1 MGFKGVISTMKEIT
15 KYESLRQQV
24 KAYERI
30 FDTVRVVDPV
40 TKKATIYKDDKDIS
54 ENITCYSRW
63 LDGNECKDCI
73 IIKALNHKK
82 TFVKIQ
88 NNADK
93 MFLMSAVPLE
103 LNGDI
108 FALELIK
115 DITDNLVFETVY
127 QCEGHELRNIVQDL
141 NTLIM
146 KDTLTS
152 LYNRRYIDR
161 TLPEE
166 IARCNDKN
174 PLSIAMIDVDHFK
187 SINDTYG
194 HNAGDIIIKKLG
206 QILSNSIRNDTD
218 WAARYGGDEF
228 LICLPNTD
236 NKKAYKVLER
246 IRKNVEKINIKI
258 ENIKIK
264 VTVSG
269 GLYTL
274 NNNILAPVDLI
285 KYADDKLYN
294 AKEQGRNRIAS

>member
-1 MGFKGVISTMKEIT
+1 MEFKGAISIMKEIT
-15 KYESLRQQV
+15 KCEGLKHQV

-40 TKKATIYKDDKDIS
+40 TKKVIVYKDGKDIYD
-54 ENITCYSRW
+54 NMACYSRW

-88 NNADK
+88 NNADR

>member
-93 MFLMSAVPLE
+93 MFLMFAVPLE

-115 DITDNLVFETVY
+115 DITDILVFETVY
-127 QCEGHELRNIVQDL
+127 QCESHELRNIVQDL

-146 KDTLTS
+146 EDTLTS

-161 TLPEE
+161 ILPEE
-166 IARCNDKN
+166 IARCDDKN
-174 PLSIAMIDVDHFK
+174 PLSIAMIDVDNFK
-187 SINDTYG
+187 NINDTYD
-194 HNAGDIIIKKLG
+194 HNAGDVIIKKLG
-206 QILSNSIRNDTD
+206 QILSTSIRNDTD

-228 LICLPNTD
+228 LICLSNTD
-236 NKKAYKVLER
+236 NKKAFKVLER
-246 IRKNVEKINIKI
+246 IRKTVEKVNIKI
-258 ENIKIK
+258 EGIKIRI
-264 VTVSG
+264 TISG

-274 NNNILAPVDLI
+274 TNNALTPFDLI
-285 KYADDKLYN
+285 KYADDKLYI
-294 AKEQGRNRIAS
+294 AKEQGRNRIVS

>member
-1 MGFKGVISTMKEIT
+1 M
-15 KYESLRQQV
+15 
-24 KAYERI
+24 A
-30 FDTVRVVDPV
+30 
-40 TKKATIYKDDKDIS
+40 
-54 ENITCYSRW
+54 CYSSW

-88 NNADK
+88 NNADR

>member
-93 MFLMSAVPLE
+93 MFLMFAVPLE

-115 DITDNLVFETVY
+115 DITDILVFETVY
-127 QCEGHELRNIVQDL
+127 QCESHELRNIVQDL

-161 TLPEE
+161 ILPEE
-166 IARCNDKN
+166 IARCDDKN
-174 PLSIAMIDVDHFK
+174 PLSIAMIDVDNFK
-187 SINDTYG
+187 NINDTYG
-194 HNAGDIIIKKLG
+194 HNAGDVIIKKLG
-206 QILSNSIRNDTD
+206 QILSTSIRNDTD

>member
-1 MGFKGVISTMKEIT
+1 MEFKGAISIMKEIT
-15 KYESLRQQV
+15 KCEGLKHQV

-40 TKKATIYKDDKDIS
+40 TKKATIYKDGKDIYD
-54 ENITCYSRW
+54 NMACYSSW

>member
-1 MGFKGVISTMKEIT
+1 MEFKGAISIMKEIT

-40 TKKATIYKDDKDIS
+40 TKKVIVYKDGKDIYD
-54 ENITCYSRW
+54 NMACYSSW

-88 NNADK
+88 NNADR

>member
-1 MGFKGVISTMKEIT
+1 MKEIT
-15 KYESLRQQV
+15 KCEGLKHQV

-40 TKKATIYKDDKDIS
+40 TKKATIYKDGKDIYD
-54 ENITCYSRW
+54 NMACYSSW